1 MPKKNGVRQMFRIV
15 SPLLIYYAVSY
26 MVSQIVILWFT
37 GRQWPKFLS
46 ENPDIGNA
54 NMDVLMQKTNELI
67 MEATKKA
74 MEYSNEIMVI
84 SAAILLPILSIMFF
98 KDCKRRKAC
107 SMQNKKEVSWL
118 KYAAVIGV
126 GIVIS
131 IALNNIIM
139 LADVASIS
147 ASYQETADRFYAAD
161 LLVQILGVGILVP
174 ISEEL
179 IYRGLFYDRLKDMW
193 SVKRAAGFTCLVFG
207 LFHGNIVQAVYA
219 IAFSALFI
227 YVYERF
233 GTLKAPILVHIAAN
247 LTSLAATY
255 FGMYQWI
262 FQNVFRVGV
271 VTVVCAMISV
281 SLLIFIHGEGIK
293 CQENAE

>member
-37 GRQWPKFLS
+37 GKQWPKFLS

-84 SAAILLPILSIMFF
+84 SAVILLPILSIMFF

-118 KYAAVIGV
+118 KYAAVIG
-126 GIVIS
+126 
-131 IALNNIIM
+131 
-139 LADVASIS
+139 
-147 ASYQETADRFYAAD
+147 
-161 LLVQILGVGILVP
+161 
-174 ISEEL
+174 
-179 IYRGLFYDRLKDMW
+179 
-193 SVKRAAGFTCLVFG
+193 AG
-207 LFHGNIVQAVYA
+207 
-219 IAFSALFI
+219 
-227 YVYERF
+227 
-233 GTLKAPILVHIAAN
+233 K
-247 LTSLAATY
+247 
-255 FGMYQWI
+255 
-262 FQNVFRVGV
+262 
-271 VTVVCAMISV
+271 
-281 SLLIFIHGEGIK
+281 
-293 CQENAE
+293 

>member
-1 MPKKNGVRQMFRIV
+1 MPRKNGVKQMFRIV

-26 MVSQIVILWFT
+26 IVSQIVILWFA

-46 ENPDIGNA
+46 DNPDIGNA
-54 NMDVLMQKTNELI
+54 GMDVLMQKTNELI
-67 MEATKKA
+67 MEATKMA

-98 KDCKRRKAC
+98 KDCKKRKAC
-107 SMQNKKEVSWL
+107 GVQKKEVSCL
-118 KYAAVIGV
+118 KYAAVIGAGV
-126 GIVIS
+126 VVS

-147 ASYQETADRFYAAD
+147 ASYQETAGRFYAAD
-161 LLVQILGVGILVP
+161 LFVQILGVGILVP
-174 ISEEL
+174 ISEEF
-179 IYRGLFYDRLKDMW
+179 IYRGLFYNRLKDMW
-193 SVKRAAGFTCLVFG
+193 SAKRAAVFTCLVFG
-207 LFHGNIVQAVYA
+207 LLHGNIVQTVYA

-227 YVYERF
+227 YAYERF

-271 VTVVCAMISV
+271 VTVICAMISV

-293 CQENAE
+293 CQENAG